1 MDPILLRGIE
11 RIIIITGAI
20 FFAYLGY
27 RLYRI
32 GVEKGI
38 EHLTAESKFV
48 KFVLSG
54 TGPGLFFM
62 GFGGIL
68 LTIALFTGKASQ
80 SKLTGKVPIIQKDG
94 TSQTMQILGKS
105 SDKNEKSEQEQLEE
119 NLEKLRE
126 AQKQILNQQKST
138 DLSKEK
144 KQNLFLELSKLDREI
159 RIQRQKIKR
168 RNKYRDME

>member
-1 MDPILLRGIE
+1 MDPILLREIE
-11 RIIIITGAI
+11 RIIIIAGAV

-32 GVEKGI
+32 GVERGI
-38 EHLTAESKFV
+38 EHITAESKFV

-54 TGPGLFFM
+54 AGPGLFFM

-68 LTIALFTGKASQ
+68 LTTALFTSNASQ
-80 SKLTGKVPIIQKDG
+80 SKLAETVPIIQKDG

-105 SDKNEKSEQEQLEE
+105 SDKYEKSEQEQLEV
-119 NLEKLRE
+119 NLEKLRK
-126 AQKQILNQQKST
+126 AQEQILNQQKST

-144 KQNLFLELSKLDREI
+144 KQNLLLELSKLDREI

-168 RNKYRDME
+168 RNKYRNM